1 MSPCLLLFSPYAAPE
16 RKTAFEID
24 TLHPLFSPFL
34 LISASQF
41 LGKKQTNKQ
50 TKQTNKNLK
59 ELLFIPSFIVIPW
72 VITGKLVHYSYR
84 PIKPV
89 SNLSL
94 SDKTCIGQ

>member
-50 TKQTNKNLK
+50 KNKTNKKKLK
-59 ELLFIPSFIVIPW
+59 GTSFHTIIYSNSMGYNWKIGSLFLQ
-72 VITGKLVHYSYR
+72 TY
-84 PIKPV
+84 
-89 SNLSL
+89 
-94 SDKTCIGQ
+94 KTCK